1 MNIDNT
7 INSKLPDDYLK
18 SIITYVCDTISLK
31 NNLLVIDPINF
42 MCLPEYYQIYILK
55 FAFTKY
61 YKKRIDGFY
70 NEIIYEC
77 FKKNSDILLQLLELF
92 IYLNTKNDKY
102 SEKHFIT
109 ILNIKTKYNIAFY
122 KYDYMNLIDKIN
134 YSQMKKNN
142 KIKILLSKCECYDE
156 LYNNIKND
164 INNFENLEIQKEK
177 EQERLEFYKVNK

>member
-7 INSKLPDDYLK
+7 MNTKLSDDYLK
-18 SIITYVCDTISLK
+18 SIITYVCDTISLRK
-31 NNLLVIDPINF
+31 KLLVIDPINF

-77 FKKNSDILLQLLELF
+77 LKKNSDILLQLLELF
-92 IYLNTKNDKY
+92 IYLNTKNDIY

-122 KYDYMNLIDKIN
+122 KYDYMNLMDKIN
-134 YSQMKKNN
+134 NSEIRKNKKVKN
-142 KIKILLSKCECYDE
+142 LLLKHELYDE
-156 LYNNIKND
+156 LYNNI
-164 INNFENLEIQKEK
+164 ENVENVENVEIQKQK